1 MTGPNNPL
9 RLRAS
14 RLDGG
19 APPPLP
25 FVPDSLR
32 ELVLVLSLKTGDL
45 LLEFVD
51 FRLVAA
57 TSDGWPMAQKLAVV
71 NLSKDL

>member
-1 MTGPNNPL
+1 M
-9 RLRAS
+9 
-14 RLDGG
+14 
-19 APPPLP
+19 
-25 FVPDSLR
+25 
-32 ELVLVLSLKTGDL
+32 LSLKTGDL